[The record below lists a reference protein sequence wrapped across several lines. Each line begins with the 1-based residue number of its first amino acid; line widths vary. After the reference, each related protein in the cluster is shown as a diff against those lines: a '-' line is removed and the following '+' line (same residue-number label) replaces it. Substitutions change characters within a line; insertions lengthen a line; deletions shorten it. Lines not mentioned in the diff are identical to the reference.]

1 MDARSSAKTN
11 ALTTELTLQLL
22 GIILYILLNFMNF
35 LSRFMKGVGLQLCCI
50 VMSTSGSGIR
60 MTQDLTDE
68 LNNSTAST
76 FRRKFRLL

>member
-1 MDARSSAKTN
+1 
-11 ALTTELTLQLL
+11 
-22 GIILYILLNFMNF
+22 
-35 LSRFMKGVGLQLCCI
+35 MKVVGLRLCFT

-76 FRRKFRLL
+76 FRRKFRLLLNYFFHKYLVEASVEML